1 MITNILAALATEKA
15 EGNENADEFVARLE
29 AHIRDLETLK
39 AWVKD
44 SAKVRASNLDT
55 LIGGDIP
62 APAQP
67 ARLVDEV
74 EV

>member
-44 SAKVRASNLDT
+44 SAKVRASNLDA

-67 ARLVDEV
+67 PLLGE
-74 EV
+74 EIEL

>member
-15 EGNENADEFVARLE
+15 EGNETADQLVARLD

-39 AWVKD
+39 AWVID
-44 SAKVRASNLDT
+44 SAKVRASSLDA

-67 ARLVDEV
+67 PRLVDEV
-74 EV
+74 AA